1 MFEVVL
7 YRPEIAPNTGNIIRL
22 CAATGA
28 RLHLI
33 EPLGFQL
40 DDRRLKRAGLDYHEH
55 ATLVRHPSLAA
66 AACVFAGRSV
76 WALSRHAGQSLFVAR
91 FTPGD
96 VLLFGNETAGLPAD
110 CGDTLPLAGRLRIPM
125 RPGIRSLNLASAAA
139 IVVYEA
145 LRQCRPATDCDL

>member
-28 RLHLI
+28 RLHLV

-40 DDRRLKRAGLDYHEH
+40 DDRRLRRAGLDYHEH
-55 ATLVRHPSLAA
+55 ATVVRHASLEAA
-66 AACVFAGRSV
+66 ARALAGRPA
-76 WALSRHAGQSLFVAR
+76 WALSRHAGQSLYTAR
-91 FTPGD
+91 FTPGV

-110 CGDTLPLAGRLRIPM
+110 CAETLPLTGHLRIPM

-145 LRQCRPATDCDL
+145 LRQCGPAAACDL